1 MSKGKIL
8 ASILKPLQKNVKFKK
23 KYNLDLGRESAAER
37 SIRDVRADKG
47 RGGAKAA
54 DAGSDPIVIGNKSM
68 ASFAEGL
75 GNAPLSRIK
84 NKLEK
89 LADEIPAAKT
99 ALKKIEKLDEQKEV
113 SRVRKSAVGRAGVKK
128 LQAGEYVHK
137 ETGEVITVT
146 GKELS
151 PKKLPGKVDDYI
163 RNPTANQLDQIA
175 RSMFAKRN
183 LKATGDDRE
192 STIKR
197 LQLQLVNK
205 INREKGKDK
214 ITVRNKGGVITKSN
228 KGPQDFRSGGMV
240 LSTVDRRKKRG

>member
-1 MSKGKIL
+1 MSKGKLL

-23 KYNLDLGRESAAER
+23 RYNLDLAKGDATER

-47 RGGAKAA
+47 RGEAKAA
-54 DAGSDPIVIGNKSM
+54 DAGSDPIVIGKKSM

-89 LADEIPAAKT
+89 LSDEIPAAKT

-113 SRVRKSAVGRAGVKK
+113 SRVRKSAVGRAGAKK

-137 ETGEVITVT
+137 QTGEVITVT

-151 PKKLPGKVDDYI
+151 PKKLPGKVDDFI

-175 RSMFAKRN
+175 RSMFTKRR
-183 LKATGDDRE
+183 LKATGDDKE
-192 STIKR
+192 ATIKR
-197 LQLQLVNK
+197 LQLMLLKK
-205 INREKGKDK
+205 IDREKGTDK
-214 ITVRNKGGVITKSN
+214 ALVRNKGGAITKSN
-228 KGPQDFRSGGMV
+228 KGPQDFRNGGMV
-240 LSTVDRRKKRG
+240 LSTIDRRKKRG